1 MSVSIFQGYIVIA
14 YDEDK
19 QMINRLVYEKE
30 NGTQKQFQLLED
42 FNQVRIVP
50 MKKIRINLKYSDTL
64 FGDQTN
70 NKIEHV
76 HLSRDM

>member
-1 MSVSIFQGYIVIA
+1 MHLFSIRIANYTRRLIVTVSMFQGYVNIA

-19 QMINRLVYEKE
+19 QMINQLVYEND

-50 MKKIRINLKYSDTL
+50 MKKIRINLKY
-64 FGDQTN
+64 
-70 NKIEHV
+70 
-76 HLSRDM
+76 

>member
-1 MSVSIFQGYIVIA
+1 MFVSIFQGYVNIA
-14 YDEDK
+14 YDEGK
-19 QMINRLVYEKE
+19 QMINRLVYENN
-30 NGTQKQFQLLED
+30 NGTEKQFQLLED

-64 FGDQTN
+64 LSDQTN
-70 NKIEHV
+70 HKIEQV

>member
-1 MSVSIFQGYIVIA
+1 MSVSIFQGYVNIA

-19 QMINRLVYEKE
+19 QMINRLVYENN
-30 NGTQKQFQLLED
+30 NGTEKQFQLLED

-64 FGDQTN
+64 VT
-70 NKIEHV
+70 KLTISTLKV
-76 HLSRDM
+76 AK